1 MTQLLLEIPHR
12 KDLDLLL
19 ALIERLNIRIV
30 QKENMP
36 PSNSDPVGNGSPEPA
51 AAFHSI
57 VKPLRKKLRI
67 ADLKK
72 EQNYQGMNQVR
83 LDKLIDELDVQ
94 DPIDQLL
101 AQLKA

>member
-19 ALIERLNIRIV
+19 ALVERLNIRIV
-30 QKENMP
+30 QKEDVP
-36 PSNSDPVGNGSPEPA
+36 ILDPVGNGFPEPSA
-51 AAFHSI
+51 ATHSI
-57 VKPLRKKLRI
+57 IKPLRKKLRI

-72 EQNYQGMNQVR
+72 EQNYQGLDQAR
-83 LDKLIDELDVQ
+83 LDKLIHELDVQ